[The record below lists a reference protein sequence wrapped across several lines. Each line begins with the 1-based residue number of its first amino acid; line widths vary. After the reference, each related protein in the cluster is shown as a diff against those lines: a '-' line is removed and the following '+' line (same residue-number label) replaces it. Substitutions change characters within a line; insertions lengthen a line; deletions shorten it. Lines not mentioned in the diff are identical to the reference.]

1 MIPSFARYPH
11 RVPGQPAENQKA
23 SARVVLRHALI
34 SAGPSLFSAKGEAR
48 RDQLAAYV
56 EDLKGQVVKFEE
68 QRDRMLAREAQKR
81 EARAG

>member
-1 MIPSFARYPH
+1 M
-11 RVPGQPAENQKA
+11 
-23 SARVVLRHALI
+23 
-34 SAGPSLFSAKGEAR
+34 
-48 RDQLAAYV
+48 